1 MRILL
6 LLGWLLACS
15 VTLTAQ
21 DVPEEDTVTSNG
33 HEPETQPVSLQWER
47 NGSSIPDDTMR
58 AMQEVPELL
67 YLQHFDSVLKSV
79 KEEQAA
85 LNNRPLSREEPSWL
99 ERFFA
104 AKATMYFFWLLAI
117 FFVGFILYRLFI
129 SGLFRRNPRLAS
141 LPAEELPE
149 GMEKEQDW
157 QRMAQSAAAGGE
169 YRMATRYLYLHT
181 LQQLND
187 RGRIRLTADKTNA
200 RYLTELADTPYRD
213 QAAALFRYYEYSWY
227 GGFTTDALIF
237 NKVKSLMQQILQE
250 K

>member
-1 MRILL
+1 MRTLL

-15 VTLTAQ
+15 VTMTAQ
-21 DVPEEDTVTSNG
+21 DVTEDTVTANG

-47 NGSSIPDDTMR
+47 NGSSIPADTIG
-58 AMQEVPELL
+58 AMKEVKELG
-67 YLQHFDSVLKSV
+67 YLQHFDSVLKAV
-79 KEEQAA
+79 KSEQVA
-85 LNNRPLSREEPSWL
+85 LNNRPLAREEPSWL

-104 AKATMYFFWLLAI
+104 AKATMYFFWVLA
-117 FFVGFILYRLFI
+117 FFFIGFILYRLFI
-129 SGLFRRNPRLAS
+129 AGLFRRNPRLGS
-141 LPAEELPE
+141 LPAEDLPE
-149 GMEKEQDW
+149 GMETEQDW
-157 QRMAQSAAAGGE
+157 QRLAQSAATAGE

-181 LQQLND
+181 LQQLNE

-213 QAAALFRYYEYSWY
+213 PAAALFRYYEYSWY